1 MIVVVDGQSLTYTAS
16 TGDWLMFVESNGDSV
31 TITLESNVG
40 SFSLASGTNF
50 DNLATFIDEVKV
62 DCEARGINWDGQ

>member
-16 TGDWLMFVESNGDSV
+16 TGDWLMFVESNNNAL

-40 SFSLASGTNF
+40 SFSMSSGINF

-62 DCEARGINWDGQ
+62 DCEMRGINWDGQ